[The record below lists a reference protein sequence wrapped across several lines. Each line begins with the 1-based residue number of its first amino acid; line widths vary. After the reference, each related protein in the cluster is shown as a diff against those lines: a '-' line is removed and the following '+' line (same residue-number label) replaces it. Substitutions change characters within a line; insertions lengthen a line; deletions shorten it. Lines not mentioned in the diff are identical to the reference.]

1 MPKYT
6 ALTPIEH
13 DGKPYAE
20 GEPITLTEDQAA
32 PLLALKAVEPAPISK
47 AEAARRAAEEE
58 ARRKAEAEAEAAAKA
73 EAERLAAEEEARRKA
88 AEGGAS

>member
-32 PLLALKAVEPAPISK
+32 PLLALKAVEPA
-47 AEAARRAAEEE
+47 AGR
-58 ARRKAEAEAEAAAKA
+58 AKA
-73 EAERLAAEEEARRKA
+73 KPEGEADAKPDGDNPQA
-88 AEGGAS
+88 